1 MQTQVFQRLRRIK
14 QLGLANYVF
23 PSADYSRLSH
33 SLGVCHITGL
43 IMDSLERAGVS
54 DATNNRQYYRLAA
67 LLHDVGHLPLSHCT
81 EHAAIDYYSDRIAA
95 SKIRLAT
102 DSDDPTDAADKISA
116 GVKHEYISEMLLV
129 NDGELGS
136 VLEAGGY
143 DPKDVASIFLREAT
157 SAFPL
162 SNLISSD
169 LDADR
174 FDYLLRSSRA
184 TGLPYGSIDF
194 DYLLSQMVPDN
205 KGNVCIGHKG
215 MRAAEHFLLCR
226 YFDYQQ
232 VVYHKAVV
240 GLEQLAQQ
248 IIGYL
253 LANNRLDFSRER
265 VKSAITDNTAWFSPG
280 SDCWLDWDDD
290 YLMGQVTRLNRETTD
305 ELVRLKTRCLIE
317 RRPPT
322 LVAEIKMITPRDNDY
337 GFDAYKHNIRT
348 AVKDKARSLGI
359 ADGQYVEWTQAIK
372 LTSIASKVPTSAKT
386 EEFED
391 EREKSIRIV
400 RKSGG
405 ESKFLFEEKSSLVS
419 AMADNAQRIYRIY
432 VVCEREQVP
441 ALKLIKGQLESVHNT
456 APW

>member
-1 MQTQVFQRLRRIK
+1 MVGDKVFKVVSDPVHGSIPLNDIECQVMQTQVFQRLRRIK

-54 DATNNRQYYRLAA
+54 DAKKNRQYYRLAA

-174 FDYLLRSSRA
+174 FDYLL
-184 TGLPYGSIDF
+184 
-194 DYLLSQMVPDN
+194 SQMVPDN

-265 VKSAITDNTAWFSPG
+265 VKSAITDNTV
-280 SDCWLDWDDD
+280 L
-290 YLMGQVTRLNRETTD
+290 
-305 ELVRLKTRCLIE
+305 ELKRRLKYHLSGCFANIMLIAFQKSNNIAQYRSAVTCFWCLSGFWRYG
-317 RRPPT
+317 RRS
-322 LVAEIKMITPRDNDY
+322 EN
-337 GFDAYKHNIRT
+337 
-348 AVKDKARSLGI
+348 RSL
-359 ADGQYVEWTQAIK
+359 
-372 LTSIASKVPTSAKT
+372 TS
-386 EEFED
+386 F
-391 EREKSIRIV
+391 
-400 RKSGG
+400 SG
-405 ESKFLFEEKSSLVS
+405 SNFRTDQMSYLLSSFIFRS
-419 AMADNAQRIYRIY
+419 
-432 VVCEREQVP
+432 
-441 ALKLIKGQLESVHNT
+441 ST
-456 APW
+456 